1 MASEAELRR
10 LFALFDARQAST
22 RALTGARVLASWD
35 ALRSWRNDDIA
46 RWAAQSAA
54 VVEAGQVATAAT
66 EDAWL
71 AALLS
76 LDAGSTVRPLGVSRA
91 VATGARGVPTAT
103 VLERAG
109 ARVWRSLA
117 NGAPLDVAVA
127 QGRARAELSVHT
139 DMQLARTH
147 AAGDVLRRSGDRV
160 VGFRRV
166 LSGSESCALCIVA
179 STQRYRRG
187 DLLPIHPGCDCGI
200 APIVGSSDPGQV
212 LAPDTLD
219 RLQARIAERFGET
232 DASGRRV
239 ADFRNLI
246 VTHEHGEL
254 GPVLVRRGDKFTGPD
269 DLDL

>member
-10 LFALFDARQAST
+10 LFALFAARQANT
-22 RALTGARVLASWD
+22 RSLTAARVLAAWD
-35 ALRSWRNDDIA
+35 GLRSWHTGDVA

-76 LDAGSTVRPLGVSRA
+76 LEAGSTVRPLGVSRA

-147 AAGDVLRRSGDRV
+147 AAGDVLRRRDGV

-166 LSGSESCALCIVA
+166 LSGSESCALCVVA

-219 RLQARIAERFGET
+219 RLQERVAERFGET
-232 DASGRRV
+232 DASGRRI

-254 GPVLVRRGDKFTGPD
+254 GPVLVRRGDAFTGPD

>member
-1 MASEAELRR
+1 MFAARHASI
-10 LFALFDARQAST
+10 

-35 ALRSWRNDDIA
+35 ALGSWRGDDVA
-46 RWAAQSAA
+46 QWAAQSAA
-54 VVEAGQVATAAT
+54 VVEAGQVASAAT

-76 LDAGSTVRPLGVSRA
+76 LDEGSTVRPLGVSRA
-91 VATGARGVPTAT
+91 VATGARGVPAAE

-117 NGAPLDVAVA
+117 NGAPLEVAVA
-127 QGRARAELSVHT
+127 HGRARAELGVRT
-139 DMQLARTH
+139 DLQLARTH
-147 AAGDVLRRSGDRV
+147 AARDVLRRRDGV

-166 LSGSESCALCIVA
+166 LSGGSSCALCVLA

-187 DLLPIHPGCDCGI
+187 DLLPVHPGCDCGV
-200 APIVGSSDPGQV
+200 APIKGAADPGRV

-219 RLQARIAERFGET
+219 DLQSRIAERFGET
-232 DASGRRV
+232 DATGRRV

-246 VTHEHGEL
+246 ATHEHGEL
-254 GPVLVRRGDKFTGPD
+254 GPILVRRGDTFTGPD
-269 DLDL
+269 DL